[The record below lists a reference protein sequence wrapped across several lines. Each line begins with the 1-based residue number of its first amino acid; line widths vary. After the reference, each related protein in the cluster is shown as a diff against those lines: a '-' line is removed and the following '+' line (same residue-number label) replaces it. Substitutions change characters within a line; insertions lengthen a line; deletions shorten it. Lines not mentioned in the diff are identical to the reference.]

1 MNSNEL
7 KTPLKFSNMKPL
19 EVIEPY
25 NPQIVEFETIDDFN
39 IYYNKHPD
47 EFADK
52 TTQKL
57 NTKYKIPGYRLTK
70 ANKELKIIKD
80 YRNQHSDGKVSTDRS
95 MRSEFNSLLSRISI
109 IEKQIKEITD
119 YLQNMNN

>member
-1 MNSNEL
+1 MNDI
-7 KTPLKFSNMKPL
+7 KQPLKFSNMKPL

-47 EFADK
+47 EFANK

-57 NTKYKIPGYRLTK
+57 NTKYKIPGYKLTK
-70 ANKELKIIKD
+70 VNKELKIIKD
-80 YRNQHSDGKVSTDRS
+80 YRKAGTETKANTTSNNDK
-95 MRSEFNSLLSRISI
+95 LLNGLISRINI
-109 IEKQIKEITD
+109 MEKQIKEITD